1 MKELKLTEEELQQLR
16 PDANAVDAEAAE
28 VANEQAFEPAKEG
41 PRTALD
47 IQRDLIHMTEMREH
61 ALCFLVTFW
70 LPKFK
75 EEKAEQYRLIMREF
89 AKTELDNIKAQKSM
103 WERVLGHYRK

>member
-16 PDANAVDAEAAE
+16 PDASTSPETEAAE
-28 VANEQAFEPAKEG
+28 VVNEQAFESTNDG

-47 IQRDLIHMTEMREH
+47 IQRDLIHMTELREH
-61 ALCFLVTFW
+61 ALCFLVTYW

-75 EEKAEQYRLIMREF
+75 EEKAE
-89 AKTELDNIKAQKSM
+89 
-103 WERVLGHYRK
+103 